1 MKRKLDFLV
10 ALLILAG
17 LIFSAC
23 TAQPAATTPQVTQA
37 PAGAA
42 TEETGG
48 EEPAAGPSGEPIRIG
63 SSLPLTGSFSIPGEK
78 HEDGYQLCVDL
89 INERGGLLDR
99 PVELLVNDN
108 QSDAES
114 AISQFER
121 FINVDNVDL
130 IFGSF
135 SSLIT
140 FPATSITEQ
149 SQYVHPIPSAAA
161 LRIYARGYEYL
172 FYFQPNVAEYIG
184 DSPIAMLSDLVGTE
198 NLPKTAALVHADD
211 FFANAIVAGLTG
223 GEVAV
228 EGLPE
233 PISLAPGGLEEAGI
247 EVVYSQQWPEQGFSD
262 WITLANAIKASNAE
276 MLFAGVTSPD
286 EAIQLI
292 RAMQTVAYQ
301 PQYVFMSQGA
311 QREFQ
316 EQLGDAAN
324 GVTVHASWHPL
335 ANFSGVLAGEEFTNQ
350 NFLDAFQEK
359 YGRDPDEDEAIPFAL
374 CQGMEQAVRATG
386 TTDNTEL
393 RDWLA
398 ARTAEDPV
406 RTILGD
412 FHWDER
418 GLPVNKPFIMVQW
431 QEGNLE
437 FVYPQGAF
445 PGVEDLVFPKPEW

>member
-1 MKRKLDFLV
+1 MKKTLGILIALMIIASLV
-10 ALLILAG
+10 LP
-17 LIFSAC
+17 AC
-23 TAQPAATTPQVTQA
+23 TTQTATPAPQETQA
-37 PAGAA
+37 PAGS
-42 TEETGG
+42 GG
-48 EEPAAGPSGEPIRIG
+48 EEPSGEPIRIG

-78 HEDGYQLCVDL
+78 HQDGYQLCVDL
-89 INERGGLLDR
+89 INEKGGLLGR
-99 PVELLVNDN
+99 PVELIVSDN
-108 QSDAES
+108 QSDAEV

-121 FINVDNVDL
+121 FINVDRVDL

-140 FPATSITEQ
+140 FPTTSITEQ
-149 SQYVHPIPSAAA
+149 AQYVHPIPSAAA

-172 FYFQPNVAEYIG
+172 FYFQPNVAELIG
-184 DSPIAMLSDLVGTE
+184 ATPISMLTDLVGSE

-211 FFANAIVAGLTG
+211 FFANAIASGLTG
-223 GEVAV
+223 GEVEV
-228 EGLPE
+228 EGMPD
-233 PISLAPGGLEEAGI
+233 PISLAPGGFAEAGI
-247 EVVYSQQWPEQGFSD
+247 EVVYTQQWPEQGFSD

-286 EAIQLI
+286 EGIQLI
-292 RAMQTVAYQ
+292 RGLQTVAYQ
-301 PQYVFMSQGA
+301 PKYVFMSQGA

-316 EQLGDAAN
+316 EQLGEAAN
-324 GVTVHASWHPL
+324 GITVHASWHPL
-335 ANFSGVLAGEEFTNQ
+335 ANFSGLLGGEEFTNQ
-350 NFLDAFQEK
+350 EFLDAFQAQF
-359 YGRDPDEDEAIPFAL
+359 GREADEDESIPFAL
-374 CQGMEQAVRATG
+374 CQGMEQAVRASG
-386 TTDNTEL
+386 TTDNTVL

-412 FHWDER
+412 FYWDER

-445 PGVEDLVFPKPEW
+445 PGVKDLVFPKPEW